1 MSGLAEA
8 IVGSM
13 LEKRPQLERA
23 ECMSCGRA
31 VDAVKA
37 AKMGGRHRFCSD
49 RCLEYYDAGWRADLV
64 DHKTFMGYGA
74 KTNFVLHRNA
84 SGRSKTEAQKHRRK
98 AEKKAAFAES
108 WKRYKAKQGIA
119 DSQKDA

>member
-31 VDAVKA
+31 VVAVKA
-37 AKMGGRHRFCSD
+37 TKLGGLHRFCSD

-64 DHKTFMGYGA
+64 DHNTFMGYGA
-74 KTNFVLHRNA
+74 TSSFYIHRNA
-84 SGRSKTEAQKHRRK
+84 SGRSRSEAAKHRAKVKRK
-98 AEKKAAFAES
+98 TAFAES

-119 DSQKDA
+119 NSQNDA